1 MRYLE
6 PKIGDLSSQ
15 HVLIVC
21 VLVNRL
27 VLIMSRCNSG
37 DLLYYVLSLCFRR
50 LEWSNFE
57 ATVTESKKIMVR
69 NVLNEGFD
77 KLDFRDRVIKASLS
91 FNHLVVATAAQCYI
105 YRYSILYKWC
115 KIKHFEGLFTCSI
128 LLSLLMCWV
137 FIVTFYYSVLH
148 SFNSCIFVLF
158 LKVIIKE

>member
-1 MRYLE
+1 
-6 PKIGDLSSQ
+6 
-15 HVLIVC
+15 
-21 VLVNRL
+21 
-27 VLIMSRCNSG
+27 MSGCNSG

-115 KIKHFEGLFTCSI
+115 KIKHFEGL
-128 LLSLLMCWV
+128 LLSLLMCWR
-137 FIVTFYYSVLH
+137 FIVTFYYSVLL
-148 SFNSCIFVLF
+148 SFNSCIFLLS